1 MLLAAS
7 LLRVGV
13 ACGATAFRLVDVS
26 CGVFKHA
33 GTLPRKPRTFR
44 ATPMS
49 EPGDNLRRLTGLYR
63 TMARIRAFE
72 ETALEAHKAGE
83 IPGPLHVSIGQEA
96 VAAGICVNLRT
107 DDRITSNHRG
117 HGHAIAK
124 GADPRRMMAELY
136 GRADG
141 YCRGKGGSMH
151 IADFSVGMLGANGV
165 VAGGI
170 PIAVGAAQGLKMQK
184 SDAIVTCMF
193 GDGAINRGPFLEGL
207 NWAVLYKLPVLFVCE
222 DNGVAAFTRSESVT
236 AGPGVIDRAKALGV
250 AAITV
255 DGNNV
260 MSVDDAAQS
269 AVAAVRRGD
278 GPHLL
283 HVRTYR
289 ITGHT
294 STDAAAWR
302 PAEEVQ
308 EARSRDPIAR
318 LGAVLAGRGVG
329 PSDLGKI
336 IDAAKAEMA
345 AARKDANAAA
355 WPQAHVAYEDVQ
367 DTGAVAWSK
376 SH

>member
-1 MLLAAS
+1 
-7 LLRVGV
+7 
-13 ACGATAFRLVDVS
+13 
-26 CGVFKHA
+26 
-33 GTLPRKPRTFR
+33 
-44 ATPMS
+44 MS

-63 TMARIRAFE
+63 TMVRIRAFE

-96 VAAGICVNLRT
+96 VAAGVCVNLRT

-124 GADPRRMMAELY
+124 GADPQRMMLELY
-136 GRADG
+136 GREGG

-170 PIAVGAAQGLKMQK
+170 AIAVGAAQGLKMQK
-184 SDAIVTCMF
+184 SDAIAVCMF

-207 NWAVLYKLPVLFVCE
+207 NWAVLYRLPVLFVCE
-222 DNGVAAFTRSESVT
+222 DNGVAAFTRADSVT

-250 AAITV
+250 AAITI
-255 DGNNV
+255 DGNSV
-260 MSVDDAAQS
+260 MAVDDAAQI
-269 AVAAVRRGD
+269 AVNAVRRGD

-302 PAEEVQ
+302 PAAEVE
-308 EARSRDPIAR
+308 EARARDPIAR
-318 LGAVLAGRGVG
+318 LGAMLAERGIG
-329 PSDLGKI
+329 PSELGAMI
-336 IDAAKAEMA
+336 EEAKAEMA
-345 AARKDANAAA
+345 KARAQANAAA
-355 WPQAHVAYEDVQ
+355 WPKPSVAFEDVQ

>member
-1 MLLAAS
+1 MS
-7 LLRVGV
+7 
-13 ACGATAFRLVDVS
+13 DV
-26 CGVFKHA
+26 VRD
-33 GTLPRKPRTFR
+33 L
-44 ATPMS
+44 
-49 EPGDNLRRLTGLYR
+49 GDNLRRLTGLYA

-72 ETALEAHKAGE
+72 ETALAAHKAGE
-83 IPGPLHVSIGQEA
+83 IPGPLHVSIGQEG
-96 VAAGICVNLRT
+96 VAAGICLNLRV

-124 GADPRRMMAELY
+124 GAEPRRMMLELF
-136 GRADG
+136 GRQGG

-207 NWAVLYKLPVLFVCE
+207 NWAVLFRLPVLFVCE
-222 DNGVAAFTRSESVT
+222 DNGVAAFTRADSVT
-236 AGPGVIDRAKALGV
+236 AGPGVTDRAKALGV
-250 AAITV
+250 AAITI
-255 DGNNV
+255 DGNNA
-260 MSVDDAAQS
+260 MAVDDAAS
-269 AVAAVRRGD
+269 TAVAAVRRGE

-302 PAEEVQ
+302 PEDEVA

-318 LGAVLAGRGVG
+318 LGAVLAERGI
-329 PSDLGKI
+329 PASELGKI
-336 IDAAKAEMA
+336 IDDAKAEMA
-345 AARKDANAAA
+345 AARKEANDAA
-355 WPQAHVAYEDVQ
+355 WPEPHVAYEDVQ

-376 SH
+376 